1 MGRACDATGFRFTGH
16 GRVGGGRA
24 LTRPPELYFPV
35 RDEINGGHHDPRQQN
50 INALIGKRDVL
61 RARRANH
68 ARNSSARAGLVRRT
82 HAHPSDETHFEGK
95 LFHGRNLGS
104 SLVLSVK

>member
-1 MGRACDATGFRFTGH
+1 MKSTAVTMT
-16 GRVGGGRA
+16 
-24 LTRPPELYFPV
+24 
-35 RDEINGGHHDPRQQN
+35 PRQQN

-68 ARNSSARAGLVRRT
+68 AGNSSARAGLVWRT

-95 LFHGRNLGS
+95 LFHGRNLLS
-104 SLVLSVK
+104 SWFWV

>member
-1 MGRACDATGFRFTGH
+1 
-16 GRVGGGRA
+16 VQA
-24 LTRPPELYFPV
+24 LTRPHELYFPV
-35 RDEINGGHHDPRQQN
+35 SDEINGGHHDPRQQN

-68 ARNSSARAGLVRRT
+68 AGNNSARAGLVRRT
-82 HAHPSDETHFEGK
+82 YAHPSDEAHFEGK

-104 SLVLSVK
+104 SLVLGRSGACGGPLVRYFAP